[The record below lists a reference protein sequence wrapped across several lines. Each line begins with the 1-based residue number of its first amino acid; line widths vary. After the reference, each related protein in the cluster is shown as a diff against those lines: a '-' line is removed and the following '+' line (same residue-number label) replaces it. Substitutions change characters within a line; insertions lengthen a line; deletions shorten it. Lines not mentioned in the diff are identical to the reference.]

1 MAQVVEIVDT
11 LKSLLKAHKLKYR
24 DVAASLSLSEA
35 SVKRLFSTRDF
46 DLVKLDKIC
55 SMMNLEI
62 SDLLQA
68 MAEKQVHIQQLSEQQ
83 EVEIAGDAELLMI
96 TVCVLNR
103 WSMENILDHYQLTET
118 QCIQKLAH
126 LDRLKIIEL
135 LPKNRIKL
143 LVDPNF
149 GWRPNGPIQR
159 FFHRAIEK
167 ELFSS
172 SFEKDNHKLLVLNGM
187 LSENANR
194 EFQGKMDRLAREFD
208 QLNNADAGLPIG
220 KRFGVTAVMAIR
232 DWHYQAFEHL
242 IKK

>member
-1 MAQVVEIVDT
+1 MAQAVAIVDT

-24 DVAASLSLSEA
+24 DVATTLGLAET

-46 DLVKLDKIC
+46 DLVKLDSIC
-55 SMMNLEI
+55 QMMNLEI

-68 MAEKQVHIQQLSEQQ
+68 MAEKQVHIQELSEQQ
-83 EVEIAGDAELLMI
+83 EAEIANDPEFLMI

-103 WSMENILDHYQLTET
+103 WSMEDILAYYHVTET
-118 QCIQKLAH
+118 QCIQKLAQ

-135 LPKNRIKL
+135 LPKNKIKL

-149 GWRPNGPIQR
+149 AWRPNGAIQR

-167 ELFSS
+167 ELFSRAY
-172 SFEKDNHKLLVLNGM
+172 ERDDHKLLVLNGM
-187 LSENANR
+187 LSENSNR
-194 EFQGKMDRLAREFD
+194 ELQGKMDRLAREFD
-208 QLNNADAGLPIG
+208 QLNNADAGLTID
-220 KRFGVTAVMAIR
+220 KRSGVTVVMAIR
-232 DWHYQAFEHL
+232 DWQYEAFAHL

>member
-1 MAQVVEIVDT
+1 MAQVVAIVDT

-24 DVAASLSLSEA
+24 DVASALGLSEA

-46 DLVKLDKIC
+46 DLVKLDSIC
-55 SMMNLEI
+55 QMMNLEI

-68 MAEKQVHIQQLSEQQ
+68 MTEQQVHIQELSEQQ
-83 EVEIAGDAELLMI
+83 EAEIASDPELLMI

-103 WSMENILDHYQLTET
+103 WSMSDILTYYHLSET

-126 LDRLKIIEL
+126 LDRLKIIDL
-135 LPKNRIKL
+135 LPGNKIKL

-149 GWRPNGPIQR
+149 DWRPNGAIQC

-167 ELFSS
+167 ELFKS

-208 QLNNADAGLPIG
+208 QLNNTDAGLPIG
-220 KRFGVTAVMAIR
+220 KRFGVTAVLAVR
-232 DWHYQAFEHL
+232 DWHYQAFAHL

>member
-1 MAQVVEIVDT
+1 MAQVVAIVDT

-24 DVAASLSLSEA
+24 DVAMTLDLSEA
-35 SVKRLFSTRDF
+35 SVKRLFSTQNF
-46 DLVKLDKIC
+46 DLEKLDSIC
-55 SMMNLEI
+55 QMMNLEI

-68 MAEKQVHIQQLSEQQ
+68 MTEKQVFIQELSKQQ
-83 EVEIAGDAELLMI
+83 EAEIAKDPELLMI

-103 WSMENILDHYQLTET
+103 WTMDDILEHYFLTEA
-118 QCIQKLAH
+118 QCIQKLAL

-135 LPKNRIKL
+135 LPKNKIKL

-149 GWRPNGPIQR
+149 GWRPNGPIQQ

-167 ELFSS
+167 ELFTSP
-172 SFEKDNHKLLVLNGM
+172 FEKDNHKLLVLNGM
-187 LSENANR
+187 LSENSNR

-220 KRFGVTAVMAIR
+220 KRFGVTAVMAVR
-232 DWHYQAFEHL
+232 DWHYQAFSHL
-242 IKK
+242 IKT

>member
-1 MAQVVEIVDT
+1 MAQVATIVDT

-24 DVAASLSLSEA
+24 DVATTLNLSEA
-35 SVKRLFSTRDF
+35 SVKRLFSTCDF
-46 DLVKLDKIC
+46 DLVKLDSIC
-55 SMMNLEI
+55 QMMNLEI

-68 MAEKQVHIQQLSEQQ
+68 MTEKQVQIQELTEQQ
-83 EVEIAGDAELLMI
+83 EAEIASDPELLMI

-103 WSMENILDHYQLTET
+103 WSMADILTHYHFTET
-118 QCIQKLAH
+118 QCIQKLAL

-135 LPKNRIKL
+135 LPKNKIKL
-143 LVDPNF
+143 LIDPNF
-149 GWRPNGPIQR
+149 HWRPSGPIQQ

-167 ELFSS
+167 ELFTSP
-172 SFEKDNHKLLVLNGM
+172 FEKDNHKLLVLNGM

-220 KRFGVTAVMAIR
+220 KRFGVTAVMAVR
-232 DWHYQAFEHL
+232 DWQYQAFSHL

>member
-1 MAQVVEIVDT
+1 MAQVVAIVDT
-11 LKSLLKAHKLKYR
+11 LKTLLKAHKLKYR
-24 DVAASLSLSEA
+24 DVASSLGLSEA

-46 DLVKLDKIC
+46 DLVKLDNIC
-55 SMMNLEI
+55 QMMNLEI

-68 MAEKQVHIQQLSEQQ
+68 MAEKQVHIQELSEQQ
-83 EVEIAGDAELLMI
+83 EAEIASDPELLMI

-103 WSMENILDHYQLTET
+103 WSMADILGYYHLTET
-118 QCIQKLAH
+118 QCIQNLAH

-135 LPKNRIKL
+135 LPKNKIKL

-167 ELFSS
+167 ELFDS
-172 SFEKDNHKLLVLNGM
+172 SFQKDNHKLLVLNGM

-208 QLNNADAGLPIG
+208 QLNNADAGLAIG
-220 KRFGVTAVMAIR
+220 KRFGVTAVMAVR
-232 DWHYQAFEHL
+232 DWHYQAFAHL
-242 IKK
+242 IRK

>member
-1 MAQVVEIVDT
+1 MAQVVAIVDT

-24 DVAASLSLSEA
+24 DVATMLGLSET

-46 DLVKLDKIC
+46 DLVKLDSIC
-55 SMMNLEI
+55 QMMNLEI

-68 MAEKQVHIQQLSEQQ
+68 MAEKQVQIEELSEQQ
-83 EVEIAGDAELLMI
+83 EAEIASDAELLMI

-103 WSMENILDHYQLTET
+103 WSMDDILAQYHLSET
-118 QCIQKLAH
+118 QCIQKLAR

-135 LPKNRIKL
+135 LPKNKIKL

-149 GWRPNGPIQR
+149 AWRPNGAIQK

-172 SFEKDNHKLLVLNGM
+172 PFEKDNHKLLVLNGM
-187 LSENANR
+187 LSENSNR
-194 EFQGKMDRLAREFD
+194 EFQGKMDRLARDFD
-208 QLNNADAGLPIG
+208 QLNNADAGLKID
-220 KRFGVTAVMAIR
+220 KRFGVTAVMAVR
-232 DWHYQAFEHL
+232 DWQYEAFAHL
-242 IKK
+242 NKK

>member
-1 MAQVVEIVDT
+1 MAQVVAIVDT

-24 DVAASLSLSEA
+24 DVASTLGLSEA

-46 DLVKLDKIC
+46 DLVKLDSIC
-55 SMMNLEI
+55 GMMNLEI

-68 MAEKQVHIQQLSEQQ
+68 MKEKQVRIQQLSEQQ
-83 EVEIAGDAELLMI
+83 EAEIAKDPELLMV

-103 WSMENILDHYQLTET
+103 WSMEDMLDYYEFTES

-135 LPKNRIKL
+135 LPKNKIKI

-149 GWRPNGPIQR
+149 GWRPNGPIQH

-167 ELFSS
+167 ELFKSP
-172 SFEKDNHKLLVLNGM
+172 FEKDNHKLLVLNGM
-187 LSENANR
+187 LSENSNR

-208 QLNNADAGLPIG
+208 QLNNADAGLAIG
-220 KRFGVTAVMAIR
+220 KRFGVTAVLAIR
-232 DWHYQAFEHL
+232 DWHYEAFAHL

>member
-1 MAQVVEIVDT
+1 MAQVVAIVDT

-24 DVAASLSLSEA
+24 DVASTLNLSEA

-46 DLVKLDKIC
+46 DLVKLDSIC
-55 SMMNLEI
+55 GMMNLEI

-68 MAEKQVHIQQLSEQQ
+68 MSERQVRIEELSEQQ
-83 EVEIAGDAELLMI
+83 EAEIADDPELLMI

-103 WSMENILDHYQLTET
+103 WSMDDILDHYQFTES

-149 GWRPNGPIQR
+149 NWRSNGPIQR

-167 ELFSS
+167 ELFKSP
-172 SFEKDNHKLLVLNGM
+172 FEKDDHKLLVLNGM

-220 KRFGVTAVMAIR
+220 KRFGVTAIFALR
-232 DWHYQAFEHL
+232 DWHYQAFAHL
-242 IKK
+242 TKQ

>member
-1 MAQVVEIVDT
+1 MAQVVAIVDT

-24 DVAASLSLSEA
+24 DVATTLGLSEA

-46 DLVKLDKIC
+46 DLVKLDSIC
-55 SMMNLEI
+55 QMMNLEI

-68 MAEKQVHIQQLSEQQ
+68 MSEKQVHIQELSEQQ
-83 EVEIAGDAELLMI
+83 EAEIASDPELLMI

-103 WSMENILDHYQLTET
+103 WSMDDILAHYHVTET
-118 QCIQKLAH
+118 HCIQKLAQ

-135 LPKNRIKL
+135 LPKNKIKL

-149 GWRPNGPIQR
+149 AWRPNGAIQK

-172 SFEKDNHKLLVLNGM
+172 PFEKDNHKLLVLNGM
-187 LSENANR
+187 LSENSNR

-208 QLNNADAGLPIG
+208 QLNNADAGMTID
-220 KRFGVTAVMAIR
+220 KRFGVTAVMAVR
-232 DWHYQAFEHL
+232 DWQYEAFAHL